1 MISRVGRRSSAGA
14 GWVGTLEIRQ
24 LQVFHAVAAAGSL
37 SKAALA
43 LSVTQ
48 PMITRHIKALEDSL
62 GVELFYRNGRG
73 VVLTEAG
80 QLLKIHAEDIL
91 DRVSHA
97 RSEIGMLQ
105 ASPKGKLVL
114 GVPPSVGTVLTV
126 PLVKKIK
133 NEFPNIALQVI
144 EGFSGH
150 CLEWLTSGRIDA
162 AVLYNSPNH
171 PSVLTEPLVEDELF
185 LLGPEPPLHDLGEGP
200 VGLEVFAKLPMILP
214 SRPHGLRRLIDTL
227 LSEHG
232 IYPRI
237 EMELEAMPSTLLLV
251 EEGGGYTILPYA
263 SVHGLVEAG
272 RIHVWSFE
280 PRITRTLLLATSSQR
295 PMNSMIRTVIRTV
308 RTEVRDIITTQP
320 WRPGSRKSG

>member
-1 MISRVGRRSSAGA
+1 M
-14 GWVGTLEIRQ
+14 LEIKQ
-24 LQVFHAVAAAGSL
+24 LQVFHTVATAGSL
-37 SKAALA
+37 SKAALTLA
-43 LSVTQ
+43 VTQ
-48 PMITRHIKALEDSL
+48 PMITRHIRALEDEL

-73 VVLTEAG
+73 VVLTEVG

-91 DRVSHA
+91 ERVSIA
-97 RSEIGMLQ
+97 RTEVGLLQ

-185 LLGPEPPLHDLGEGP
+185 LLGPNPPLHDLGDGA
-200 VGLEVFAKLPMILP
+200 VGLDVFATLPMILP
-214 SRPHGLRRLIDTL
+214 SRPHGLRRLIDKL
-227 LSEHG
+227 LSDHG

-237 EMELEAMPSTLLLV
+237 DMELEAMPSTLLLV
-251 EEGGGYTILPYA
+251 EEGAGYTILPYA
-263 SVHGLVEAG
+263 SVHALVEAG
-272 RIHVWSFE
+272 RIRVWPFD
-280 PRITRTLLLATSSQR
+280 PPITRTLLLATSSQR
-295 PMNSMIRTVIRTV
+295 PMTAMIRTVIRTV
-308 RTEVRDIITTQP
+308 RTEVRDIISTQP
-320 WRPGSRKSG
+320 WKPGTRS